1 MADSVYYC
9 GNLFRTSPGVTQ
21 VEFIANLNLLLLF
34 AIIGGVGFVF
44 LLISLVVGDLFE
56 MVGLDLSGGVDAG
69 VDFGLLDS
77 RVIAVFITAFGG
89 FGVIGAQM
97 GFGAV
102 GSSMIGLLGGVVFAA
117 VVSVFGRFLVGQQAS
132 STVTD
137 NDLIGR
143 AAQVTVAIKPGTV
156 GQITAKI
163 GDERV
168 ERVARAKDGTEIA
181 VGSLV
186 KVESVIGDSVIVVPE
201 GQSPSF
207 LSEGGR

>member
-1 MADSVYYC
+1 M
-9 GNLFRTSPGVTQ
+9 
-21 VEFIANLNLLLLF
+21 EFITELNLLLLF
-34 AIIGGVGFVF
+34 AIIGGLGFVF
-44 LLISLVVGDLFE
+44 LLISLVVGDVFE
-56 MVGLDLSGGVDAG
+56 AVGFDLNGGIDAG

-102 GSSMIGLLGGVVFAA
+102 GSSLIGLLGGVVFAA
-117 VVSVFGRFLVGQQAS
+117 VVSAFGRFLVAQQAS

-143 AAQVTVAIKPGTV
+143 TAQVTVAIRSGAI

-168 ERVARAKDGTEIA
+168 ERIARAKDGAEIST
-181 VGSLV
+181 GSIV
-186 KVESVIGDSVIVVPE
+186 KVESVIGDSVIVVPDGVSPTFLE
-201 GQSPSF
+201 GSAN
-207 LSEGGR
+207 

>member
-1 MADSVYYC
+1 M
-9 GNLFRTSPGVTQ
+9 
-21 VEFIANLNLLLLF
+21 EFLNSLNLIMLF
-34 AIIGGVGFVF
+34 AIIGGAGFVF
-44 LLISLVVGDLFE
+44 LLISLVVGDVFE
-56 MVGLDLSGGVDAG
+56 MAGIDLNGPDAG

-77 RVIAVFITAFGG
+77 RVLAVFITAFGG

-102 GSSMIGLLGGVVFAA
+102 GSSMAGLLGGVVFAA

-137 NDLIGR
+137 SDLVGR
-143 AAQVTVAIKPGTV
+143 TAQVTVTIKPGTV

-168 ERVARAKDGTEIA
+168 ERVARAKDGTEIVA
-181 VGSLV
+181 GSLV

-201 GQSPSF
+201 GAASPSF
-207 LSEGGR
+207 LSSGGN

>member
-1 MADSVYYC
+1 MMLA
-9 GNLFRTSPGVTQ
+9 NPEIILLPAPM
-21 VEFIANLNLLLLF
+21 EFMNSLNLIMLF

-44 LLISLVVGDLFE
+44 LLVSLVVGDVFE
-56 MVGLDLSGGVDAG
+56 MAGIDLNGPDHGGM
-69 VDFGLLDS
+69 DFGLLDS
-77 RVIAVFITAFGG
+77 RVLAVFITAFGG

-102 GSSMIGLLGGVVFAA
+102 GSSMMGLLGGVVFAA

-132 STVTD
+132 SSVTD

-143 AAQVTVAIKPGTV
+143 TAQVTVSIKPGTV

-181 VGSLV
+181 AGSLV

-201 GQSPSF
+201 GAASPSF
-207 LSEGGR
+207 LAGGSN

>member
-1 MADSVYYC
+1 MDFVS
-9 GNLFRTSPGVTQ
+9 NLD
-21 VEFIANLNLLLLF
+21 LLMLF
-34 AIIGGVGFVF
+34 AIIGGIGFVF
-44 LLISLVVGDLFE
+44 LLISLVVGDVFE
-56 MVGLDLSGGVDAG
+56 MVGVDLGGGVDAG

-89 FGVIGAQM
+89 FGVIGTQM

-102 GSSMIGLLGGVVFAA
+102 GSSMTGLFGGVVFAI
-117 VVSVFGRFLVGQQAS
+117 VVSLFGRFLVAQQAS

-137 NDLIGR
+137 RDLIGR
-143 AAQVTVAIKPGTV
+143 TAQVTVAIKPGTV

-181 VGSLV
+181 AGSIV
-186 KVESVIGDSVIVVPE
+186 KVESIIGDSVIVVPE
-201 GQSPSF
+201 GASPSF

>member
-1 MADSVYYC
+1 MD
-9 GNLFRTSPGVTQ
+9 
-21 VEFIANLNLLLLF
+21 FITNLNLLLLF
-34 AIIGGVGFVF
+34 AIIGGLGFVF
-44 LLISLVVGDLFE
+44 LLASLVVGDIFE
-56 MVGLDLSGGVDAG
+56 SVGFDLNHGVDTG
-69 VDFGLLDS
+69 LDFGLLDS

-102 GSSMIGLLGGVVFAA
+102 GSSLIGLLGGIVFAA
-117 VVSVFGRFLVGQQAS
+117 VVSAFGRFLFAQQAS

-143 AAQVTVAIKPGTV
+143 TAQVTVAIKPGAI

-168 ERVARAKDGTEIA
+168 ERIARAKDGTEIST
-181 VGSLV
+181 GSIV
-186 KVESVIGDSVIVVPE
+186 KVESVIGDSVIVVPDGVSPTFLE
-201 GQSPSF
+201 GPAN
-207 LSEGGR
+207 